1 MGLGSSDVLFSDY
14 TSEASKPAILGG
26 KPAITSKGWPKWPIR
41 NPETDENRLLQVMHS
56 SVWSPKK
63 KSGSIIL
70 IIVLSIVMYSMAHAQ
85 QRSVPLI
92 DRIML
97 TPVPTELNTTGHIVP
112 FPFHISVHG
121 LDPSKPGD
129 QATLETF
136 IQLFKILPQTQ
147 GDFGGDASYRI
158 RFERSAAVENAEG
171 YELVSDSNGIIVN
184 ASTEAGVFYGAQT
197 IYQLLAYAWYGEK
210 FLPYSKLP
218 AEGWGKH
225 FVPVLTI
232 KDKPAYKVRSFM
244 IDLGT
249 AVYSMPLLKR
259 LIRMMAQLKMNTL
272 HLYLWDHQLCSFRFR
287 NLPLGHENPFALDSA
302 DLSELVRY
310 ARRYHIAVMPEL
322 ESWGHVGSITYHYP
336 ELNGGSGDYGGASFA
351 IGEKTYALLEKMY
364 DEIVPCLEDR
374 ADVHLGLDESF
385 WSVLPGEEDKGHTP
399 FNMVSRLH
407 EILMRVAE
415 KHGKQVTMHMWA
427 DHGGRIVP
435 LPKELETKIVI
446 EPWHYLEA
454 EAPVIEKELKKY
466 GDEGKT
472 PIVMGAGSNSLTFDG
487 SYGATRVWCQE
498 GVKYPNVLGVTLC
511 LWETNDIGGRL
522 ITLYGGANLAWSPFA
537 IKYPSDDPRDGLG
550 ERTRQRI
557 NQQMR
562 SWQTIF
568 PDADPAAI
576 NTDRGPE
583 VKSGYYQFLPYAGK
597 PVAPTV
603 DACRVSKALTE

>member
-1 MGLGSSDVLFSDY
+1 M
-14 TSEASKPAILGG
+14 
-26 KPAITSKGWPKWPIR
+26 
-41 NPETDENRLLQVMHS
+41 
-56 SVWSPKK
+56 
-63 KSGSIIL
+63 

-97 TPVPTELNTTGHIVP
+97 TPVPTEPNAAGRIEP
-112 FPFHISVHG
+112 FPSHISVHG

-136 IQLFKILPQTQ
+136 IQHFKMLPQTK

-158 RFERSAAVENAEG
+158 SFEWNTTVENAEG
-171 YELVSDSNGIIVN
+171 YELMSDSSGIVVR
-184 ASTEAGVFYGAQT
+184 ASTEAGAFYGAQT
-197 IYQLLAYAWYGEK
+197 IYQLLAYSWHGEK

-232 KDKPAYKVRSFM
+232 NDKPAYMVRSFM
-244 IDLGT
+244 LDLGT

-259 LIRMMAQLKMNTL
+259 LIRMMAQLKINTL

-287 NLPLGHENPFALDSA
+287 NLPLGHENPFALDLA
-302 DLSELVRY
+302 DLTELVRY

-322 ESWGHVGSITYHYP
+322 ESWGNVGSITYHYP
-336 ELNGGSGDYGGASFA
+336 ELNGGSGDYGG
-351 IGEKTYALLEKMY
+351 T
-364 DEIVPCLEDR
+364 
-374 ADVHLGLDESF
+374 
-385 WSVLPGEEDKGHTP
+385 
-399 FNMVSRLH
+399 
-407 EILMRVAE
+407 
-415 KHGKQVTMHMWA
+415 
-427 DHGGRIVP
+427 
-435 LPKELETKIVI
+435 
-446 EPWHYLEA
+446 
-454 EAPVIEKELKKY
+454 
-466 GDEGKT
+466 
-472 PIVMGAGSNSLTFDG
+472 
-487 SYGATRVWCQE
+487 
-498 GVKYPNVLGVTLC
+498 
-511 LWETNDIGGRL
+511 
-522 ITLYGGANLAWSPFA
+522 NLAWSPFA

-583 VKSGYYQFLPYAGK
+583 VKSGYYQWLPYAGK

-603 DACRVSKALTE
+603 DACRASKSLTE